1 MDEFL
6 ERMSVLDQLWE
17 IWTRGGKAIVTEQL
31 CEHES
36 GMCKMSNLWLS
47 HDQVYSLSLKTKWIL
62 KTMKV
67 RNYIRGWDIVSVV

>member
-1 MDEFL
+1 MAQKNEAKSL
-6 ERMSVLDQLWE
+6 LTRGE

-47 HDQVYSLSLKTKWIL
+47 HDHVYSLSLKTKWIL
-62 KTMKV
+62 KSMKV
-67 RNYIRGWDIVSVV
+67 RL